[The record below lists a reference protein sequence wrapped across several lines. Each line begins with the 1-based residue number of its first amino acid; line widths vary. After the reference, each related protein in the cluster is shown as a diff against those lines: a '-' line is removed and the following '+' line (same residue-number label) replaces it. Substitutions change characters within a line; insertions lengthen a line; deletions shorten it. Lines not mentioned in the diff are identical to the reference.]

1 MRFDK
6 TGVALCMAVLLLAG
20 CNKQPAAEPGATA
33 SAPAPEASAA
43 VAAADAADAADAEST
58 EAPEGATPP
67 TISKNDA
74 ISMGV
79 AMTAVVELC
88 GLSNAIESQA
98 ALAKMA
104 AEPGAPSAGEIE
116 AIYLAAKQQGKAAQA
131 QNPGKF
137 EQECAGLRKM
147 ADPAEIKKME
157 QAAKELEALAAK
169 MEAEAKAK

>member
-1 MRFDK
+1 MRMNK
-6 TGVALCMAVLLLAG
+6 SGLAIGVALLLLAG
-20 CNKQPAAEPGATA
+20 CKQPAADAAATDGAA
-33 SAPAPEASAA
+33 AA
-43 VAAADAADAADAEST
+43 VDAAVGDAADAPAS
-58 EAPEGATPP
+58 ATPP

-74 ISMGV
+74 ISLGV
-79 AMTAVVELC
+79 AMTAAVELC

-147 ADPAEIKKME
+147 ADPAEVKKME
-157 QAAKELEALAAK
+157 QAAKELEAWAKK
-169 MEAEAKAK
+169 MEAEAK

>member
-1 MRFDK
+1 MRLNK
-6 TGVALCMAVLLLAG
+6 SGLAIGVALLLLAG
-20 CNKQPAAEPGATA
+20 CKQPAADAAATDGAA
-33 SAPAPEASAA
+33 AA
-43 VAAADAADAADAEST
+43 VDAAAGDAADAPAS
-58 EAPEGATPP
+58 ATPP

-79 AMTAVVELC
+79 AMTAAVELC

-104 AEPGAPSAGEIE
+104 AEPGAPSAGEME

-131 QNPGKF
+131 QNPDKF

-147 ADPAEIKKME
+147 ADPAEVKKME
-157 QAAKELEALAAK
+157 QAAKELEAWAKK
-169 MEAEAKAK
+169 MEAEAK

>member
-1 MRFDK
+1 MRMNK
-6 TGVALCMAVLLLAG
+6 SGLAIGVALLLLAG
-20 CNKQPAAEPGATA
+20 CKQPAADAAATDGAA
-33 SAPAPEASAA
+33 AA
-43 VAAADAADAADAEST
+43 VDAAAGDAADAPAS
-58 EAPEGATPP
+58 ATPP

-79 AMTAVVELC
+79 AMTAAVELC

-104 AEPGAPSAGEIE
+104 AEPGAPSAGEME

-131 QNPGKF
+131 QNPDKF

-147 ADPAEIKKME
+147 ADPAEVKKME
-157 QAAKELEALAAK
+157 QAAKELEAWAKK
-169 MEAEAKAK
+169 MEAEAK

>member
-1 MRFDK
+1 MNK
-6 TGVALCMAVLLLAG
+6 TMLALCVTAALLAG
-20 CNKQPAAEPGATA
+20 CKQPAAEAAAAGEAAA
-33 SAPAPEASAA
+33 SEAAAA
-43 VAAADAADAADAEST
+43 VDAAVGDAADAPAS
-58 EAPEGATPP
+58 ATPP

-74 ISMGV
+74 ISLGV
-79 AMTAVVELC
+79 AMTAAVELC

-104 AEPGAPSAGEIE
+104 AEPGAPSAGAIE

-147 ADPAEIKKME
+147 ADPAEVKKME
-157 QAAKELEALAAK
+157 QAAKELEAWAKK
-169 MEAEAKAK
+169 MEAEAK

>member
-1 MRFDK
+1 MNK
-6 TGVALCMAVLLLAG
+6 TMLALCVTAALLAG
-20 CNKQPAAEPGATA
+20 CKQPVAD
-33 SAPAPEASAA
+33 A
-43 VAAADAADAADAEST
+43 VAANGADTTADASEAVDAVAGETT
-58 EAPEGATPP
+58 EVPDGATPP

-79 AMTAVVELC
+79 AMTAAVELC

-116 AIYLAAKQQGKAAQA
+116 AIYLAAKQQGKTAQA
-131 QNPGKF
+131 QNPDKF

-157 QAAKELEALAAK
+157 QAAKELEAWAKK
-169 MEAEAKAK
+169 MEAEAR

>member
-1 MRFDK
+1 MRMNRSGLAI
-6 TGVALCMAVLLLAG
+6 GVALLLLAG
-20 CNKQPAAEPGATA
+20 CKQPAADAAATDGAA
-33 SAPAPEASAA
+33 AA
-43 VAAADAADAADAEST
+43 VDAAAGDAADAPAS
-58 EAPEGATPP
+58 ATPP

-79 AMTAVVELC
+79 AMTAAVELC

-104 AEPGAPSAGEIE
+104 AEPGAPSAGEME

-131 QNPGKF
+131 QNPDKF

-147 ADPAEIKKME
+147 ADPAEVKKME
-157 QAAKELEALAAK
+157 QAAKELEAWAKK
-169 MEAEAKAK
+169 MEAEAK

>member
-1 MRFDK
+1 MRMNK
-6 TGVALCMAVLLLAG
+6 SGLAIGVALLLLAG
-20 CNKQPAAEPGATA
+20 CKQPAADAAATDGAA
-33 SAPAPEASAA
+33 AA
-43 VAAADAADAADAEST
+43 VDAAAGDAADAPAS
-58 EAPEGATPP
+58 ATPP

-79 AMTAVVELC
+79 AMTAAVELC

-104 AEPGAPSAGEIE
+104 AEPGAPSAGEME

-131 QNPGKF
+131 QNPDKF

-147 ADPAEIKKME
+147 ADPAEVKKME
-157 QAAKELEALAAK
+157 QAAKELEARAKK
-169 MEAEAKAK
+169 MEAEAK

>member
-1 MRFDK
+1 MRMNK
-6 TGVALCMAVLLLAG
+6 NVLAIGVALLLLAG
-20 CNKQPAAEPGATA
+20 CKQPVAEAGAGEAA
-33 SAPAPEASAA
+33 AA
-43 VAAADAADAADAEST
+43 VDAAVGDAADAPAS
-58 EAPEGATPP
+58 ATPP

-147 ADPAEIKKME
+147 ADPAEVKKME
-157 QAAKELEALAAK
+157 QAAKELEAWAKK
-169 MEAEAKAK
+169 MEAEAK

>member
-1 MRFDK
+1 MERQMRMNK
-6 TGVALCMAVLLLAG
+6 SGLAIGVALLLLAG
-20 CNKQPAAEPGATA
+20 CKQPAADAAATDGAA
-33 SAPAPEASAA
+33 AA
-43 VAAADAADAADAEST
+43 VDAAAGDAADAPAS
-58 EAPEGATPP
+58 ATPP

-79 AMTAVVELC
+79 AMTAAVELC

-104 AEPGAPSAGEIE
+104 AEPGAPSAGEME

-147 ADPAEIKKME
+147 ADPAEVKKME
-157 QAAKELEALAAK
+157 QAAKELEAWADK

>member
-1 MRFDK
+1 MRFDR
-6 TGVALCMAVLLLAG
+6 TRMALCVAALLLAG
-20 CNKQPAAEPGATA
+20 CNKQPAADPGATA
-33 SAPAPEASAA
+33 STPAPEATAA
-43 VAAADAADAADAEST
+43 VAAADAADAESD
-58 EAPEGATPP
+58 EVPEGDTPP

-74 ISMGV
+74 ISMAV

-104 AEPGAPSAGEIE
+104 AEPGAPSAVEIE

-147 ADPAEIKKME
+147 GDPAEIKKME
-157 QAAKELEALAAK
+157 QAAKDLEALAAK
-169 MEAEAKAK
+169 MEAEANAK

>member
-1 MRFDK
+1 MRMNK
-6 TGVALCMAVLLLAG
+6 SGLAIGVALLLLAG
-20 CNKQPAAEPGATA
+20 CKQPAADAAATDGAA
-33 SAPAPEASAA
+33 AA
-43 VAAADAADAADAEST
+43 VDAAAGDAADAPAS
-58 EAPEGATPP
+58 ATPP

-79 AMTAVVELC
+79 AMTAAVELC

-147 ADPAEIKKME
+147 ADPAEVKKME
-157 QAAKELEALAAK
+157 QAAKELEAWAKK
-169 MEAEAKAK
+169 MEAEAK

>member
-1 MRFDK
+1 MRMNK
-6 TGVALCMAVLLLAG
+6 SGLAIGVALLLLAG
-20 CNKQPAAEPGATA
+20 CKQPAADAAATDGAA
-33 SAPAPEASAA
+33 AA
-43 VAAADAADAADAEST
+43 VDAAAGDAADAPAS
-58 EAPEGATPP
+58 ATPP

-79 AMTAVVELC
+79 AMTAAVELC

-104 AEPGAPSAGEIE
+104 AEPGAPSAGEME

-147 ADPAEIKKME
+147 ADPAEVKKME
-157 QAAKELEALAAK
+157 QAAKELEAWAKK
-169 MEAEAKAK
+169 MEAEAK

>member
-1 MRFDK
+1 MRMNK
-6 TGVALCMAVLLLAG
+6 SGLAIGVALLLLAG
-20 CNKQPAAEPGATA
+20 CKQPAADAAATDGAA
-33 SAPAPEASAA
+33 AA
-43 VAAADAADAADAEST
+43 VDAAVGDAADAPAS
-58 EAPEGATPP
+58 ATPP

-79 AMTAVVELC
+79 AMTAAVELC

-137 EQECAGLRKM
+137 ELECADLRKM
-147 ADPAEIKKME
+147 GDPAEIKKME
-157 QAAKELEALAAK
+157 QAVKELEAAAAQ

>member
-1 MRFDK
+1 MRMNK
-6 TGVALCMAVLLLAG
+6 NVLAIGVALLLLAG
-20 CNKQPAAEPGATA
+20 CKQPVAEAEAEAEAEAGAGEAAAA
-33 SAPAPEASAA
+33 AA
-43 VAAADAADAADAEST
+43 VNAAADDAADAPAS
-58 EAPEGATPP
+58 ATPP

-74 ISMGV
+74 ISLGV
-79 AMTAVVELC
+79 AMTAAVELC

-104 AEPGAPSAGEIE
+104 AESGAPSAGEIE

-157 QAAKELEALAAK
+157 QAAKELEAWAKK
-169 MEAEAKAK
+169 MEAEAK

>member
-1 MRFDK
+1 MRMNK
-6 TGVALCMAVLLLAG
+6 SGLAIGVALLLLAG
-20 CNKQPAAEPGATA
+20 CKQPAADAAATDGAA
-33 SAPAPEASAA
+33 AA
-43 VAAADAADAADAEST
+43 VDAAVGDAADAPAS
-58 EAPEGATPP
+58 ATPP

-74 ISMGV
+74 ISLGV
-79 AMTAVVELC
+79 AMTAAVELC

-116 AIYLAAKQQGKAAQA
+116 AIYLAAKAQGKAAQA

-147 ADPAEIKKME
+147 ADPAEVKKME
-157 QAAKELEALAAK
+157 QAAKDLEVWAKK
-169 MEAEAKAK
+169 MEAEAK